1 MRRRNHNEEGAAL
14 LAVLLLVAIMAALA
28 AASLERLQIA
38 TRLAGNISSL
48 DQSRAFATGAESLA
62 LLRINDLVQLS
73 PNKTTLESGWH
84 GEPTVLPLPDGGI
97 AEATL
102 WDGSNCFNL
111 NSVARGEDPAA
122 LTTNQVGVIQFTGLM
137 TALSIP
143 RGDAERI
150 AWSLA
155 DWIDADSIP
164 ARQGNED
171 RTYGQADQPYRTG
184 NTLLAEVSELRA
196 VAGVTPAYYER
207 LRPWLCALPTT
218 ELSPI
223 NINTLLPE
231 QAPLIAMLLPNRLDA
246 NGARQAVTSRPANG
260 WNSVADFWNQ
270 PILANQEPMSEVIG
284 QPEIR
289 TRYFRLE
296 LDVRLG
302 DVELRQS
309 ALIDASLSPARVVS
323 RRWGGDE

>member
-1 MRRRNHNEEGAAL
+1 MKPVKPSEEGAAL

-28 AASLERLQIA
+28 AASLERLQLA
-38 TRLAGNISSL
+38 TRLAGNIASL

-62 LLRINDLVQLS
+62 ILRINDLLVAS
-73 PNKTTLESGWH
+73 PGKTTLQGGWL
-84 GEPTVLPLPDGGI
+84 GEPTLLPLPGGGV
-97 AEATL
+97 AEATI

-122 LTTNQVGVIQFTGLM
+122 LTTDQVGVLQFTGLM
-137 TALSIP
+137 TALRIP

-155 DWIDADSIP
+155 DWIDADSIA
-164 ARQGNED
+164 ARRGNED

-184 NTLLAEVSELRA
+184 NTLIAEVSELRA

-207 LRPWLCALPTT
+207 MRPWLCALPTT

-223 NINTLLPE
+223 NVNTLLPE

-246 NGARQAVTSRPANG
+246 NGASQAITARPENG
-260 WNSVADFWNQ
+260 WNSIADFWNQ
-270 PILANQEPMSEVIG
+270 PVLANQEPMSEVIG

-289 TRYFRLE
+289 TRYFRLD

-302 DVELRQS
+302 DVELTQS
-309 ALIDASLSPARVVS
+309 ALIDASVSPARIVS
-323 RRWGGDE
+323 RRWGTDE